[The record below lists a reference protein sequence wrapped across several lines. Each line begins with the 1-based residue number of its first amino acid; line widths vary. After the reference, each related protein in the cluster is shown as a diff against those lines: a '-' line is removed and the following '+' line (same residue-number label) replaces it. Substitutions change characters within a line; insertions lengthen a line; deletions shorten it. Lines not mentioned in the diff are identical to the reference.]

1 LIEQGEEA
9 KKIGKI
15 SLTNNRRTW
24 KIYDCPVDLIN
35 KYISYAKLH
44 FDNQVWKVMEKGMNL
59 IMNEETE
66 WKVTVEKRLQALEDA
81 VFKKKEDVVTFGK
94 KEE

>member
-1 LIEQGEEA
+1 MIEQGEEA